1 MTDKSVS
8 DLRIKILSALS
19 DPTRLEL
26 LEYLSEGERCV
37 CEILPAFQR
46 SQSTISKHLNI
57 LYEADILERKIDG
70 KRTLYRIKDPQVF
83 DLIRLVDSMAL
94 RQISAA
100 GRGGKD
106 SREIIEQREMIL
118 TVTYTIMAA
127 LQAGL
132 STLMEYLSAHVLTC
146 LIPAFFIAG
155 GIAALLKTEMVLKY
169 FGADAP
175 KWICYSV
182 AATSGTI
189 LAVCSCTIL
198 PMFAGIEKKGAG
210 IGPATAFLFSGPAIN
225 LLAIVL
231 TARVL
236 GLDLGIARAVA
247 AVSMAVIIGLIM
259 AAIFERN
266 RKCKIS
272 SNNAPAQA
280 TMETTEPQESG
291 RTERI
296 SILFLG
302 LLIGVLLS
310 ATSKLEFAL
319 KWTIVAAFVAA
330 AAYVL
335 IRYFS
340 SDEKSA
346 FFSET
351 WSLTKKI
358 FPLLVIGTFIT
369 GIIGYF
375 MPTELLRTYLGSN
388 SFLSCFTASIIGAL
402 LYMPT
407 LLEVPIVGT
416 LFGYSSGIT
425 AAGPALSLL
434 LAGPSLSLPS
444 MIVITRIIGLKKG
457 GVYFSLVVIA
467 STLMGMLYGAIVS

>member
-1 MTDKSVS
+1 
-8 DLRIKILSALS
+8 
-19 DPTRLEL
+19 
-26 LEYLSEGERCV
+26 
-37 CEILPAFQR
+37 
-46 SQSTISKHLNI
+46 
-57 LYEADILERKIDG
+57 
-70 KRTLYRIKDPQVF
+70 
-83 DLIRLVDSMAL
+83 
-94 RQISAA
+94 
-100 GRGGKD
+100 
-106 SREIIEQREMIL
+106 MIL

-127 LQAGL
+127 LQAGSL
-132 STLMEYLSAHVLTC
+132 TLMEYLSAHVLTC

-266 RKCKIS
+266 RKCEIS
-272 SNNAPAQA
+272 SNNATTQA
-280 TMETTEPQESG
+280 TMETTELQESG

-351 WSLTKKI
+351 WSLAKKI
-358 FPLLVIGTFIT
+358 FPLLVVGTFIT

-375 MPTELLRTYLGSN
+375 MPVELLRTYLGSN
-388 SFLSCFTASIIGAL
+388 SFWSCFIASIIGAL

-457 GVYFSLVVIA
+457 GVYISLVVIV
-467 STLMGMLYGAIVS
+467 STIVGMLYGAIVG

>member
-1 MTDKSVS
+1 
-8 DLRIKILSALS
+8 
-19 DPTRLEL
+19 
-26 LEYLSEGERCV
+26 
-37 CEILPAFQR
+37 
-46 SQSTISKHLNI
+46 
-57 LYEADILERKIDG
+57 
-70 KRTLYRIKDPQVF
+70 
-83 DLIRLVDSMAL
+83 
-94 RQISAA
+94 
-100 GRGGKD
+100 
-106 SREIIEQREMIL
+106 MIL

-266 RKCKIS
+266 RKCEIS
-272 SNNAPAQA
+272 SNNATTQA
-280 TMETTEPQESG
+280 TMETTELQESG

-351 WSLTKKI
+351 WSLAKKI
-358 FPLLVIGTFIT
+358 FPLLVVGTFIT

-375 MPTELLRTYLGSN
+375 MPVELLRTYLGSN
-388 SFLSCFTASIIGAL
+388 SFWSCFIASIIGAL

-457 GVYFSLVVIA
+457 GVYISLVVIV
-467 STLMGMLYGAIVS
+467 STIVGMLYGAIVG

>member
-1 MTDKSVS
+1 
-8 DLRIKILSALS
+8 
-19 DPTRLEL
+19 
-26 LEYLSEGERCV
+26 
-37 CEILPAFQR
+37 
-46 SQSTISKHLNI
+46 
-57 LYEADILERKIDG
+57 
-70 KRTLYRIKDPQVF
+70 
-83 DLIRLVDSMAL
+83 
-94 RQISAA
+94 
-100 GRGGKD
+100 
-106 SREIIEQREMIL
+106 
-118 TVTYTIMAA
+118 MAA

-132 STLMEYLSAHVLTC
+132 TTLLEYLSAHVLTC

-155 GIAALLKTEMVLKY
+155 AIAALLKTEMVLKY

-175 KWICYSV
+175 KWLCYSV

-236 GLDLGIARAVA
+236 GLDLGIARAIA
-247 AVSMAVIIGLIM
+247 AVSTAVIIGLIM
-259 AAIFERN
+259 AAIFERG
-266 RKCKIS
+266 RKKCEKPPK
-272 SNNAPAQA
+272 NAPAQA
-280 TMETTEPQESG
+280 VQTEPHKGGQ
-291 RTERI
+291 TERI
-296 SILFLG
+296 SILFIA

-310 ATSKLEFAL
+310 ATSKLEFST
-319 KWTIVAAFVAA
+319 KWTIVAAFIAA
-330 AAYVL
+330 AAFIL
-335 IRYFS
+335 TRYFS
-340 SDEKSA
+340 SEEKSA
-346 FFSET
+346 FFRET

-388 SFLSCFTASIIGAL
+388 SFLSCFAASIIGAL

-407 LLEVPIVGT
+407 LLEIPIVGT
-416 LFGYSSGIT
+416 LFGYSTGIT
-425 AAGPALSLL
+425 AAGPALALL
-434 LAGPSLSLPS
+434 LAGPTLSLPS

-457 GVYFSLVVIA
+457 GVYITLVVIV
-467 STLMGMLYGAIVS
+467 STLVGMLYGAIVS